1 MADWQ
6 QLIQLGQQMQ
16 GRLSDLQ
23 TELARRT
30 IDVVAGG
37 GAVRVQVD
45 GRGRVRNLSIDAAAF
60 EGRDAD
66 LLSDLVLAAVAE
78 AQRRADDMAQVEAT
92 RVPPDQPSAS

>member
-1 MADWQ
+1 
-6 QLIQLGQQMQ
+6 MQ

-45 GRGRVRNLSIDAAAF
+45 GRGRVRNLTIDAAAF

-66 LLSDLVLAAVAE
+66 LLSDLVLGAVAE
-78 AQRRADDMAQVEAT
+78 AQRRADDMAVTESK
-92 RVPPDQPSAS
+92 RVSPDQSAS

>member
-1 MADWQ
+1 
-6 QLIQLGQQMQ
+6 MQ

-45 GRGRVRNLSIDAAAF
+45 GRGRVRHLTIDAAAF

-66 LLSDLVLAAVAE
+66 LLSDLVLGAVAE
-78 AQRRADDMAQVEAT
+78 AQRRADEMAATEAK
-92 RVPPDQPSAS
+92 RVPPDQPSAD